1 MASSGR
7 RPSGQQ
13 LLTITAS
20 RDGRHQSVHPM
31 SIIGTEG
38 SLSDDSNKGW
48 RPTAFFR
55 SEASQD
61 GSAGDEGSLA
71 YNPQLE
77 LQVASSTLT
86 RAVRRG
92 SRSQCLPWALQVT
105 ETGWRDQFAAPST
118 PDFLARSLA
127 PERRSSTQSEHEF
140 KKKRKKK
147 KTIVMAPSNQKPP
160 PAGVTRQTVAFQN
173 QMAAGLERYQRAV
186 KARDAPRRGF
196 QAPDVDGGDDDE
208 LRTDSGGEEEESVW
222 GSSGPRSA
230 RSMSSSSRSKR

>member
-1 MASSGR
+1 MASSAR

-86 RAVRRG
+86 RAVPQPFG
-92 SRSQCLPWALQVT
+92 
-105 ETGWRDQFAAPST
+105 DQDFCAA
-118 PDFLARSLA
+118 
-127 PERRSSTQSEHEF
+127 Q
-140 KKKRKKK
+140 
-147 KTIVMAPSNQKPP
+147 
-160 PAGVTRQTVAFQN
+160 
-173 QMAAGLERYQRAV
+173 
-186 KARDAPRRGF
+186 
-196 QAPDVDGGDDDE
+196 
-208 LRTDSGGEEEESVW
+208 
-222 GSSGPRSA
+222 
-230 RSMSSSSRSKR
+230 